1 MNGVSSIMTSSWR
14 HNDIRFF
21 GTLGENVE
29 EVKLSKYTKFHA
41 FIIIC
46 TIIPFPSHNSPDYVS
61 DARPWPYNR
70 SFTVE
75 HRTTLDRNGNDAEFL
90 WKHMI
95 CS

>member
-1 MNGVSSIMTSSWR
+1 MLTKGFDMPFLTRKSPKTAYFMMNGVSSIMTSSWR

-46 TIIPFPSHNSPDYVS
+46 TIIPFPSHNSPDY
-61 DARPWPYNR
+61 
-70 SFTVE
+70 
-75 HRTTLDRNGNDAEFL
+75 RNND
-90 WKHMI
+90 
-95 CS
+95 

>member
-41 FIIIC
+41 FITIC
-46 TIIPFPSHNSPDYVS
+46 TIVTITALTKLQTHYI
-61 DARPWPYNR
+61 
-70 SFTVE
+70 E
-75 HRTTLDRNGNDAEFL
+75 
-90 WKHMI
+90 M
-95 CS
+95 